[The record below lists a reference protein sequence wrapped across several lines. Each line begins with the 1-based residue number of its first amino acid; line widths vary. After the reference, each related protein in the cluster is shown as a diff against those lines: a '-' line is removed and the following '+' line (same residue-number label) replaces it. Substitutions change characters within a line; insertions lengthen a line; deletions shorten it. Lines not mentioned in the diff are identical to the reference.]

1 MKAYKLKYENS
12 ESAMA
17 DFINKG
23 IYINTND
30 GLVYGEG
37 VCAVVSVGLIT
48 LTDGVYDN
56 EGNEVTPP
64 TYIDG
69 YHYDVLS
76 EIDFNFGD
84 TEIFPKNPVHGF
96 YGF

>member
-30 GLVYGEG
+30 GLVYGKG
-37 VCAVVSVGLIT
+37 VCAVVVIGLIRM
-48 LTDGVYDN
+48 LQPIIYDL
-56 EGNEVTPP
+56 V
-64 TYIDG
+64 
-69 YHYDVLS
+69 
-76 EIDFNFGD
+76 
-84 TEIFPKNPVHGF
+84 KQ
-96 YGF
+96 